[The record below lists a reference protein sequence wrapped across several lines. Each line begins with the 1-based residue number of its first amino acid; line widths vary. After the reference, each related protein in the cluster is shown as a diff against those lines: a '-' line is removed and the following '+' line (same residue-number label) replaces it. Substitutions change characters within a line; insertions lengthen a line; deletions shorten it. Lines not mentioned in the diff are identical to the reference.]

1 MDLILL
7 VTLSV
12 KIMFSFIRLI
22 MYKFLIASEIENNM
36 DFLLIWVR
44 NIAVFLLLMYL
55 ISKIGK
61 KK

>member
-1 MDLILL
+1 
-7 VTLSV
+7 
-12 KIMFSFIRLI
+12 